1 MLFKKIIL
9 AVSVLF
15 LPIVAFASDSASFE
29 VPFLSDKTENIIEIV
44 NLFMALFAASYA
56 IKLAALAK
64 GGQMERT
71 WNMLALASIIF
82 ALIEVTNSLKGYGVI
97 NVHGVSE
104 LFELLLAI
112 VLVAV
117 FVRTRKILLKQ
128 VMGK

>member
-1 MLFKKIIL
+1 
-9 AVSVLF
+9 
-15 LPIVAFASDSASFE
+15 
-29 VPFLSDKTENIIEIV
+29 
-44 NLFMALFAASYA
+44 
-56 IKLAALAK
+56 
-64 GGQMERT
+64 MERT

-117 FVRTRKILLKQ
+117 FMRTRKILLKQ
-128 VMGK
+128 VIGK